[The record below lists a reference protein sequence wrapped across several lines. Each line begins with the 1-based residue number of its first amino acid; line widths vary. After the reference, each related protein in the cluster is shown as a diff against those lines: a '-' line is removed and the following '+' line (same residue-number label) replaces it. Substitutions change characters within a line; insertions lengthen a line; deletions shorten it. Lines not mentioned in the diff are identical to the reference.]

1 MASNELPIFVRCY
14 WKRGGWTWNA
24 WAEADMG
31 TAYGANIQ
39 TSRMVLL
46 SNNITDN
53 LVWQ

>member
-1 MASNELPIFVRCY
+1 MDKAEEGSLTERQQY
-14 WKRGGWTWNA
+14 WLNP
-24 WAEADMG
+24 
-31 TAYGANIQ
+31 YGANIR